1 MDVIVSVRKNRGK
14 FHLTLASGE
23 SIAVSAEIFRERPFA
38 EGDFI
43 DLKEYDQ
50 WLLPRQYRAALDR
63 AVGLLAMRAHARGE
77 IEHKLTQAGYR
88 PAVIEMVLYKL
99 ERERLL
105 DDSGFS
111 RQWVEARAARKL
123 GPRRIAQELRRK
135 GVSASDIEGAL
146 QEIDDD
152 AQVEAAATLAQKALD
167 RAKAGED
174 PRKTAQ
180 RVIGMLV
187 RRGYGWDIARAAIER
202 CMGELED
209 A

>member
-23 SIAVSAEIFRERPFA
+23 VIAVSTELFRERPFD
-38 EGDFI
+38 EGDTI
-43 DLKEYDQ
+43 DLEEYDQ

-77 IEHKLTQAGYR
+77 IEKKLTQAGYR

-99 ERERLL
+99 EREGLL
-105 DDSGFS
+105 DDADFS
-111 RQWVEARAARKL
+111 RQWVEARAGRKL

-135 GVSASDIEGAL
+135 GVSSGDIEDAL
-146 QEIDDD
+146 EEMDDD
-152 AQVEAAATLAQKALD
+152 AQVEAAAALARKALD
-167 RAKAGED
+167 RAKPGED

-202 CMGELED
+202 CIGELD
-209 A
+209 D